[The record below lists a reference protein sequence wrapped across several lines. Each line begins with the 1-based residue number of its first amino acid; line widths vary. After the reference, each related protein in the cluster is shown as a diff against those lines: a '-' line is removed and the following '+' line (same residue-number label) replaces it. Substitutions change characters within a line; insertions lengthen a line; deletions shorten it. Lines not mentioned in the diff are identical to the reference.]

1 MAFQI
6 GDHVK
11 ILDEDGEGIVVEL
24 KNLNTAVVELDGFP
38 FDFPITHLIK
48 VDQDNNLVHKAH
60 HKDFDHL
67 MDTESKSNLNE
78 VLMHIPTEVFDKIS
92 RNGYPELDLHIH
104 ELVDKPQKM
113 TNSEMLE
120 IQIHKLERFIQA
132 CIEKSVSEFI
142 VIHGVGE
149 GVLRIEVRKVLESHG
164 NMVFRDA
171 NYQEYGVGAT
181 YVKILGLYS

>member
-11 ILDEDGEGIVVEL
+11 ILDEDGEGIVIGI
-24 KNLNTAVVELDGFP
+24 KDRYTAIVELDGFP
-38 FDFPITHLIK
+38 FDFPITHLIR
-48 VDQDNNLVHKAH
+48 VDDDNGLIHQAH

-67 MDTESKSNLNE
+67 IDNDEKSNVNE
-78 VLMHIPTEVFDKIS
+78 VLMHIPIEVFDKVS
-92 RNGYPELDLHIH
+92 RQGYPELDLHIH

-113 TNSEMLE
+113 NNSEMLE
-120 IQIHKLERFIQA
+120 IQVHRLERFIHS
-132 CIEKSVSEFI
+132 CIDKSVSEFV

-149 GVLRIEVRKVLESHG
+149 GVLKIEVRKVLESHG
-164 NMVFRDA
+164 NMVYRDA

-181 YVKILGLYS
+181 YVKILGLFS